1 MTTDI
6 IITAAIKDEFDNYYL
21 SLNDR
26 FVYDTMYE
34 NNLKFRNLVT
44 SLLDTSNAPGRYNLG
59 GKLRWHVNLTP
70 GKLKDIVRQAKTK
83 GMIMGDEDITMVLVT
98 PKEAYTDDELFVF
111 GGCMARHKFRIEEL
125 EPWMVTSFVK
135 IPHLNFDI
143 HQVTI
148 SNPANMEDPYIYGE
162 LKKFTAERQ
171 GKIKPWYK
179 R

>member
-1 MTTDI
+1 MIDI
-6 IITAAIKDEFDNYYL
+6 IITADIRDEFDNYYL

-26 FVYDTMYE
+26 FVYDTMWE

-44 SLLDTSNAPGRYNLG
+44 SLLDTSNPLNEVNPED
-59 GKLRWHVNLTP
+59 KIRWHVKPTP
-70 GKLKDIVRQAKTK
+70 GKIRGMVSEAKTK

-111 GGCMARHKFRIEEL
+111 GGCMARYKFRIEEL
-125 EPWMVTSFVK
+125 EPKIVTSFVK

-143 HQVTI
+143 NQITI
-148 SNPANMEDPYIYGE
+148 SNPLNMGDPYIYGE

-179 R
+179 